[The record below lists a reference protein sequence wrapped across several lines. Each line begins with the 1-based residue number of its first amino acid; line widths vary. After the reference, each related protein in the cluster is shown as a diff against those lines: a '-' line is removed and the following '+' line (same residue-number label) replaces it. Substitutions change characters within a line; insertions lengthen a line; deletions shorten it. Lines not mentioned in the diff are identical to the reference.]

1 MKLRGRKAV
10 VTGAARR
17 IGRAIALDLAR
28 RGADLV
34 VHYRTSGEAAASLVR
49 EAREIGV
56 TAVAV
61 EADLAAREGVDHL
74 VQEALAA
81 FGRVDILV
89 NNAAVYRPTPFESLG
104 EADWDEHL
112 AVNLKAPFLLSLA
125 IGRGMRRQ
133 GEGKIVHV
141 ADWAAERP
149 YPGFLPYCVSKAGLI
164 GLVRSL
170 ALELAPNVQ
179 VNAVSP
185 GPILNPAGFTRE
197 QIEAIPGSSP
207 LGRLGTPE
215 EVAAAV
221 TFLVG
226 GPDSITGAVLPVD
239 GGRGIAP

>member
-1 MKLRGRKAV
+1 MRLRGSKAL

-34 VHYRTSGEAAASLVR
+34 IHFRSSGEAAEALAR
-49 EAREIGV
+49 EARELGV
-56 TAVAV
+56 TAVPV
-61 EADLAAREGVDHL
+61 QADLAAVDGVDHL
-74 VQEALAA
+74 VRESLAA

-89 NNAAVYRPTPFESLG
+89 NNAAIYRPTPFDSLG
-104 EADWDEHL
+104 ESDWDEHL

-125 IGRGMRRQ
+125 LGRRMRRQ
-133 GEGKIVHV
+133 GEGKIVHL

-164 GLVRSL
+164 GLVRAL
-170 ALELAPNVQ
+170 ALELAPQVQ

-207 LGRLGTPE
+207 LGRMGTPE
-215 EVAAAV
+215 EIAAAV
-221 TFLVG
+221 AFLVA
-226 GPDSITGAVLPVD
+226 GPDYITGAVLPVD

>member
-1 MKLRGRKAV
+1 MVDNPRGACVERGMRMRLRGRKAV

-28 RGADLV
+28 RGADLI

-74 VQEALAA
+74 VREALAA

-89 NNAAVYRPTPFESLG
+89 NNAAVYRPTPFDSLD
-104 EADWDEHL
+104 EAAWDEHL
-112 AVNLKAPFLLSLA
+112 AVNLKAP
-125 IGRGMRRQ
+125 
-133 GEGKIVHV
+133 
-141 ADWAAERP
+141 
-149 YPGFLPYCVSKAGLI
+149 FLPYCVSKAGLI
-164 GLVRSL
+164 GLVRAL

-197 QIEAIPGSSP
+197 QIEAIPGKSP

-215 EVAAAV
+215 EVAAVV
-221 TFLVG
+221 TFFVA
-226 GPDSITGAVLPVD
+226 GPDYITGAVLPVD
-239 GGRGIAP
+239 GGRSIAP